1 MFVLTI
7 QTQQPL
13 IRGYPVNGSSKIN
26 IMLDYSHVAVP
37 QPAALIVVA
46 NGVVIN
52 RIRIGGE
59 VTLDE
64 VTGFI
69 STEPK
74 QDEEPVNVARVET
87 EGMMCF
93 GSQITI
99 LKEVIGYAGRPR
111 NLNRSLKAK
120 NERSRTKP

>member
-7 QTQQPL
+7 QIQQPL
-13 IRGYPVNGSSKIN
+13 LWGYPVNGSSKIN
-26 IMLDYSHVAVP
+26 IMLDDSHAAVP
-37 QPAALIVVA
+37 QPTAFIVVA
-46 NGVVIN
+46 NDVIN

-74 QDEEPVNVARVET
+74 QDVEPVNVARVE
-87 EGMMCF
+87 MMCF

-99 LKEVIGYAGRPR
+99 LKEVIGHPGRPSY
-111 NLNRSLKAK
+111 LNRSLKAK
-120 NERSRTKP
+120 NER

>member
-1 MFVLTI
+1 
-7 QTQQPL
+7 
-13 IRGYPVNGSSKIN
+13 
-26 IMLDYSHVAVP
+26 MLDDSHAAVP
-37 QPAALIVVA
+37 QPTAFIVVA
-46 NGVVIN
+46 NDVIN

-74 QDEEPVNVARVET
+74 QDVEPVNVARVE
-87 EGMMCF
+87 MMCF

-99 LKEVIGYAGRPR
+99 LKEVIGHPGRPSY
-111 NLNRSLKAK
+111 LNRSLKAK
-120 NERSRTKP
+120 NER